1 MENHI
6 GLHCTD
12 RARLQLRD
20 TVAVIFRLLGAYTS
34 VLRRYFTT
42 IINKHLDSKYPFW
55 HICFI
60 YCTAT
65 IQSKYYWSI

>member
-42 IINKHLDSKYPFW
+42 IINKHLDSKYPF
-55 HICFI
+55 
-60 YCTAT
+60 
-65 IQSKYYWSI
+65 